1 MVIHWTTDA
10 IEQRN
15 IDKKEFPGEY
25 GRGKTIDRIGYQS
38 IIHKDKTNLQ
48 EEFAGMAREN
58 QKHTD
63 PVASTHDSLPAP
75 QPLCSECGRERET
88 QLAGPNDPI
97 EV

>member
-63 PVASTHDSLPAP
+63 PAASIHGPPPAP
-75 QPLCSECGRERET
+75 
-88 QLAGPNDPI
+88 
-97 EV
+97 